1 MLTISFVLFVIAWWA
16 FAHFY
21 LGGPSL
27 QRFDQVIN
35 VPENHERHASPNH
48 AGVIAKLQSLSSGN
62 MSGGRKN
69 LLSKARNVMDSMGE
83 DANLENITLLPV
95 NDGAVKGEWL
105 LAPNSDPGK
114 RLLYI
119 HGGAFMLG
127 SPLSHRTITSK
138 YASLLGFSVF
148 AVDYRLL
155 PEHGRLDCLED
166 CQAAYKYV
174 LDHGP
179 NDQSAVQQ
187 LLVSGDSAGGNLALV
202 IAAWARDSKLPAADG
217 VIAIAPATDNTF
229 SSPSL
234 KRNVATDPLLGP
246 SLGKL
251 IKLPRAMLLYYSWFS
266 TRLHPTDSR
275 LSPIHNNLD
284 NLPPMLIHASEAEML
299 VGDARRYANK
309 ASSEGTQVKLATW
322 NHMVHVWHIFEPSL
336 PEAQQAFEHI
346 AKFVQNLPT
355 TRTHRASSQT
365 VADAPHG

>member
-1 MLTISFVLFVIAWWA
+1 MWITGFVLIVIVWWA
-16 FAHFY
+16 FARFY
-21 LGGPSL
+21 LSGPSL
-27 QRFDQVIN
+27 QSFDEIIN
-35 VPENHERHASPNH
+35 VPENHERHASPDH
-48 AGVIAKLQSLSSGN
+48 AGVVTKLQSLSSGN
-62 MSGGRKN
+62 MSGGRRN
-69 LLSKARNVMDSMGE
+69 MVSKMRGLMDSMGE
-83 DANLENITLLPV
+83 DANLEDITLLAV
-95 NDGAVKGEWL
+95 GDGSVKGEWV
-105 LAPNSDPGK
+105 LAPNSDPEK

-119 HGGAFMLG
+119 HGGAFMMG
-127 SPLSHRTITSK
+127 SPLSHRTITST

-155 PEHGRLDCLED
+155 PEHGRLDCVED

-174 LDHGP
+174 LEHGP
-179 NDQSAVQQ
+179 HEQSAAQQ

-202 IAAWARDSKLPAADG
+202 IAAWARDRELPAADG

-234 KRNVATDPLLGP
+234 KRNAATDPLLGP

-251 IKLPRAMLLYYSWFS
+251 MKLPRALLLYYSWIS
-266 TRLHPTDSR
+266 TRLHPTDAR
-275 LSPIHNNLD
+275 LSPIHDNLD

-309 ASSEGTQVKLATW
+309 AASQGTSVKLETW

-336 PEAQQAFEHI
+336 PEAKQAFEHI

-355 TRTHRASSQT
+355 TKPNQTTSQ
-365 VADAPHG
+365 AAAQAPQG